1 MPIGP
6 SPTVALAVLF
16 SLHIPSDVSTTQ
28 ETGQVT
34 AAHSAQLTAGSRN
47 KQESSLTPAL
57 HKTCENIR
65 SIKTLST
72 TTNLAENGHCI

>member
-34 AAHSAQLTAGSRN
+34 AAHSAHLTAGS
-47 KQESSLTPAL
+47 
-57 HKTCENIR
+57 
-65 SIKTLST
+65 
-72 TTNLAENGHCI
+72 